1 MRKLACVMI
10 VLIVVFLSGCISS
23 PEPVILSQD
32 AKDSLQGL
40 NWVTVITAD
49 IENRGESGNIA
60 VVAEVKRPDK
70 SVMNQ
75 QQTVYIG
82 KGEIKKVS
90 FTFDTEFNDKVYY
103 TVTARSS
110 WKIFEFECEFNYNI
124 IGGITSGKSNEVLNL
139 RLIPLGIIAALAM
152 ILSGGTTLAQ
162 MKFL

>member
-32 AKDSLQGL
+32 AKASLQGL
-40 NWVTVITAD
+40 DWVTVITAD

-70 SVMNQ
+70 PVMNQ

-103 TVTARSS
+103 TVTALSS
-110 WKIFEFECEFNYNI
+110 
-124 IGGITSGKSNEVLNL
+124 
-139 RLIPLGIIAALAM
+139 
-152 ILSGGTTLAQ
+152 
-162 MKFL
+162 